1 MTHGPDGQGAK
12 RAMTSS
18 HDTAQAVRE
27 RIDSFVRGHF
37 HLRGTLRLHRRALG
51 WDLLRAPVNVV
62 LAPLFLLVM
71 LAGLLAR
78 AVGLRR
84 VGTWLGNRRMLFKT
98 AVARGIEERIA
109 ADLLQ
114 GAPLTPR
121 SQALI
126 DDYTAVR
133 SAVAEIT
140 TSLVVLVAGWALFGT
155 ATPGIAS
162 LAPTVSG
169 YVGHATA
176 VMGFPLGDRLG
187 SVWYAVFPVSLPVSF
202 VIVTGVILAMVASLV
217 TTFAGILADPVQAHL
232 GIHRRRLARLLD
244 RIGRAEGATSAL
256 APEHIL
262 ARLADLSDA
271 GISLV
276 RLFRS

>member
-140 TSLVVLVAGWALFGT
+140 TSLVVLVAGFAAFWDQAEKAGALQGRPGRQRTRST
-155 ATPGIAS
+155 AGRD
-162 LAPTVSG
+162 G
-169 YVGHATA
+169 
-176 VMGFPLGDRLG
+176 VMG
-187 SVWYAVFPVSLPVSF
+187 
-202 VIVTGVILAMVASLV
+202 
-217 TTFAGILADPVQAHL
+217 
-232 GIHRRRLARLLD
+232 RR
-244 RIGRAEGATSAL
+244 
-256 APEHIL
+256 PE
-262 ARLADLSDA
+262 AAWRWP
-271 GISLV
+271 
-276 RLFRS
+276 